1 MSIEEIMKNQFL
13 QWIQQ
18 IIDQFLCITI
28 DHFKYII
35 DFQFNGLDDKITIS
49 RAYGSVSIVHKFR
62 CEKCSK
68 DYFSPSRDLCER
80 SIKIYLNSESQT
92 PSQIDVF
99 DAACTGWQRLYDPV
113 YGKFIDKTQNVNN
126 KIIHHWYTKS
136 IPLIKVS
143 MYLLEA
149 VVSATEF
156 EMSNSFFIQCDIVE
170 CLKIH
175 PNSVVSLPPIPIF
188 LSLVWYISINPLDT
202 DNIFL
207 TLCKRQ

>member
-1 MSIEEIMKNQFL
+1 MSIEEIIKNQFL

-18 IIDQFLCITI
+18 IIDQFPCVAI
-28 DHFKYII
+28 DDFKYMI
-35 DFQFNGLDDKITIS
+35 DFQFNGLDHKITIS

-62 CEKCSK
+62 CKNCC
-68 DYFSPSRDLCER
+68 DHFRSRNLCER

-156 EMSNSFFIQCDIVE
+156 EMSNSFFIQ
-170 CLKIH
+170 
-175 PNSVVSLPPIPIF
+175 
-188 LSLVWYISINPLDT
+188 WG
-202 DNIFL
+202 
-207 TLCKRQ
+207 